1 MERRTGVWFETW
13 GAIAPDVHTLRL
25 FLLAKSS
32 LMSGFLS
39 IETPHTAPLPFQH
52 VEQALGGEPS
62 SESPAPLSSLLALRT
77 GSGALGAHAGSR
89 QLGGHHDDVEVY
101 RVLPVVT
108 MEPGAQLCPGA
119 QQPRLLR
126 EWNQEAAVCPCH
138 LPSNYTLRQTP
149 TLEPVL

>member
-1 MERRTGVWFETW
+1 
-13 GAIAPDVHTLRL
+13 
-25 FLLAKSS
+25 
-32 LMSGFLS
+32 MSGFLS

-52 VEQALGGEPS
+52 VEQALGGQPS
-62 SESPAPLSSLLALRT
+62 SVSPAPLSSLLALRI

-101 RVLPVVT
+101 RALPVVT

-119 QQPRLLR
+119 QQPRPPEGVEPGGCSL
-126 EWNQEAAVCPCH
+126 P
-138 LPSNYTLRQTP
+138 LPSSLRPHCPLCQTP